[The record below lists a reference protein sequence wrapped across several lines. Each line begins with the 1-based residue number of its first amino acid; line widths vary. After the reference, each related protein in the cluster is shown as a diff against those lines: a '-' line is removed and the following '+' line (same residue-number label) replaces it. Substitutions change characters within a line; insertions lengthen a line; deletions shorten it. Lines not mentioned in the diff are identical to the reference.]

1 MILLLFVRYL
11 PLYIALFFIN
21 SLSAQEV
28 ASIKGVI
35 FDNSNLKPISGANV
49 YIVDSDLGT
58 VSSELGTFSLSLD
71 NLKKNEIKISMIGFK
86 DTTLFISHKNIK
98 NKYKVFLTP
107 KTIQMGGVT
116 VHSHE
121 ESNKNKAPSSISMI
135 GSRLKKNINSDL
147 ATTLTGESGVAMRS
161 SGQATQRPILRGYS
175 GDRFLITS
183 DGFELGDLS
192 NTTADHAVSMEIS
205 SAEGI
210 EVMRGPETLAYGSNT
225 IAGIINILSPMNS
238 QKKIER
244 ALYNVFFGHESSNQ
258 SKLLGTNISI
268 PLNTYQLF
276 TSITNR
282 KSNDQSSPLGSLKN
296 TALIKNDL
304 SIAVTKFGAKNFTS
318 LQIKDFSMDYG
329 IPGSPEGHING
340 VDLELKNQ
348 SQKLMYHSDIKLF
361 SFNILD
367 IEQGYIRY
375 GHKEFV
381 KDANYASVDLRQN
394 IIYLNALLSGETLK
408 IGINYQNRDYLTR
421 GFIWTPNSNETK
433 LAVFGI
439 NNRKY
444 DNLKLQFSGRIEYR
458 SINPS
463 VEDTFF
469 SNIEPEDVKKRDF
482 ILFSFGIS
490 GLNKRKNYSIY
501 NHILYTSRAPKIED
515 LYSDGPHLGSY
526 SYEIGEPKLDQENT
540 LGFENTFSFFNNK
553 NEFNLTSYINYSSNF
568 HIFQKMGDGYE
579 TGADWIEWG
588 SGSSGWLYKYKIFG
602 LETLIYGFEPNFKI
616 NLKYFNLLG
625 NASIC
630 RGLDLQNDMSLAYIP
645 PDLIRFQIEKNIL
658 FLNNTFEFL
667 LVSNQDKLGEF
678 ETPTNGYKLFN
689 YNCTYTFSK
698 NNSMHQ
704 LIFQVSN
711 ILNET
716 YYNHLSKIKM
726 IMPEPGLGFNIN
738 YRFRI

>member
-1 MILLLFVRYL
+1 MRIIFSNYKLTIAF
-11 PLYIALFFIN
+11 LYFIGFLWSQN
-21 SLSAQEV
+21 SNI
-28 ASIKGVI
+28 IKGVI
-35 FDNSNLKPISGANV
+35 YNNKNKEPVQGASILIDGTDIGTSSNQLGLFNLKFKVAYKKI
-49 YIVDSDLGT
+49 T
-58 VSSELGTFSLSLD
+58 V
-71 NLKKNEIKISMIGFK
+71 SMIGFK
-86 DTTLFISHKNIK
+86 DTTVIINNQKIDKSI
-98 NKYKVFLTP
+98 KVFLTP
-107 KTIQMGGVT
+107 EAIRMTEVT
-116 VHSHE
+116 VHSHKDN
-121 ESNKNKAPSSISMI
+121 NKNEAPSSISMM
-135 GSRLKKNINSDL
+135 GNRLKKNINSDL
-147 ATTLTGESGVAMRS
+147 ATTLTGESGFAMRS

-225 IAGIINILSPMNS
+225 IAGIINILSPMNGH
-238 QKKIER
+238 KKIER
-244 ALYNVFFGHESSNQ
+244 ALYNVFFGHESSNE
-258 SKLLGTNISI
+258 SKLLGANINI

-276 TSITNR
+276 TSLTNR
-282 KSNDQSSPLGSLKN
+282 KSSDQSSPLGSLKN
-296 TALIKNDL
+296 TALIKNDFTL
-304 SIAVTKFGAKNFTS
+304 AVTKFGTKNLTT

-340 VDLELKNQ
+340 VDLDLKNQ
-348 SQKLMYHSDIKLF
+348 SQKLIYHRDIKLM

-381 KDANYASVDLRQN
+381 KDANYASIDLRQN
-394 IIYLNALLSGETLK
+394 IIYLNALLSGEALK
-408 IGINYQNRDYLTR
+408 VGINYQDRDYLTR

-433 LAVFGI
+433 LAIFGI

-444 DNLKLQFSGRIEYR
+444 KNLKLQFSGRIEYR
-458 SINPS
+458 SIKPS
-463 VEDTFF
+463 VKDTFF
-469 SNIEPEDVKKRDF
+469 SNIEPNDVKKRDF
-482 ILFSFGIS
+482 TLVSFGIS
-490 GLNKRKNYSIY
+490 TLNKSKNYSIY

-540 LGFENTFSFFNNK
+540 LGFENTFSFFDDK

-568 HIFQKMGDGYE
+568 HMFQKMGDGYE
-579 TGADWIEWG
+579 PGADWIEWG

-616 NLKYFNLLG
+616 NLKYFNLLS

-630 RGLDLQNDMSLAYIP
+630 RGLDLQNNIPLAYIP
-645 PDLIRFQIEKNIL
+645 PDLIRFQMEKNIL

-667 LVSNQDKLGEF
+667 LVSKQDKLGEF
-678 ETPTNGYKLFN
+678 ETSTDGYKLFN
-689 YNCTYTFSK
+689 YNCSYTFSK
-698 NNSMHQ
+698 NNNIHQ

-738 YRFRI
+738 YRVRL